1 MILIVTPVVAA
12 SDSGN
17 GVTAR
22 RWARVFA
29 GLGHRVTVAQR
40 YPADGTFTA
49 LIALHARKSA
59 ASVRAFRADHPH
71 APVVVALTGTDL
83 YPDLASTGVDPAV
96 LATADRMVVLQ
107 PDGISQL
114 PAALRHRARVVVQS
128 AEPAGPVPAL
138 ADRFEVT
145 QLAHLREVKD
155 PLRLA
160 AAVRLLPASSRIM
173 ATHVGQAHDHA
184 DADAARAESATNPRY
199 TWLGPVPRHEALRL
213 LARSRLLVLTS
224 RHEGGANVVSEALAA
239 STPVLSSRIPGS
251 IGLLGPGYP
260 GYFETGDATD
270 LATKLHAAETDTDG
284 FYRRLREHCAA
295 LRPMVEPHRERESWS
310 RLLAELDLGVR
321 V

>member
-1 MILIVTPVVAA
+1 VILIVTPVVAA

-22 RWARVFA
+22 RWARLLT

-40 YPADGTFTA
+40 YPADSTFKA

-96 LATADRMVVLQ
+96 LSMADRMVVLQ
-107 PDGISQL
+107 PDAIGQL

-128 AEPAGPVPAL
+128 SEAAGPVPAVT
-138 ADRFEVT
+138 DRFEVA

-155 PLRLA
+155 PLLLA
-160 AAVRLLPASSRIM
+160 AAVRLLPASSRIV
-173 ATHVGQAHDHA
+173 ATHVGEARD
-184 DADAARAESATNPRY
+184 DAYGEAARAESATNPRY
-199 TWLGPVPRHEALRL
+199 TWLGPVPRDEALHL
-213 LARSRLLVLTS
+213 LARSRLMVLAS
-224 RHEGGANVVSEALAA
+224 RHEGGANVVSEAIAA
-239 STPVLSSRIPGS
+239 GTPVLCSRIPGS
-251 IGLLGPGYP
+251 VGLLGPDYP
-260 GYFETGDATD
+260 GYFETGDPSD
-270 LATKLHAAETDTDG
+270 LAAKLHAAETDTDG
-284 FYRRLREHCAA
+284 FYERLREHCAA
-295 LRPMVEPHRERESWS
+295 VQPMVDPRRERESWS